1 MFHTFSVSIVSL
13 NKLMLTDVSLVEIAW
28 DLRGHIRNFEI

>member
-28 DLRGHIRNFEI
+28 DLRGYIRNFEI